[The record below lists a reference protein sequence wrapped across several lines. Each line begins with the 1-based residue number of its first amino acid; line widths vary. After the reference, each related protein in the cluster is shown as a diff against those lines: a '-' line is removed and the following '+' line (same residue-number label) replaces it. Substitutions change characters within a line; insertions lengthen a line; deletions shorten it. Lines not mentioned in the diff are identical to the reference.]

1 MRNVAEKVA
10 RLDPDHDQILR
21 EILNQFCHH
30 DPVAVAAAAPM
41 IDKEQAGDNDD
52 KNVTQATMMS
62 LDFMEEPIQSVY
74 VCENYGKTVQ
84 RA

>member
-1 MRNVAEKVA
+1 MMIAFALVVLPMLLCR
-10 RLDPDHDQILR
+10 R
-21 EILNQFCHH
+21 FHH
-30 DPVAVAAAAPM
+30 DPAAAAPM

>member
-30 DPVAVAAAAPM
+30 DPAAAAPM